1 MAGFPITK
9 VGNINELLFG
19 DITIRNVSG
28 GVFPKGWES
37 VKFNASIVRHPSNNS
52 HIDGVLSFTFIQPLE
67 NYKSRFQFGQ
77 EIVQSKISV
86 GDVLLFGRASI
97 QNVAQGALQ
106 KSIGD
111 CLRVS
116 KLVVISKVSPYT
128 NYDLNED
135 VLDRLLDN
143 RADFY
148 FGTDARV
155 VPVQGFLSL
164 NFGDIEKIDQSLS
177 IRPSAIS
184 PKTIGLPLLN
194 RGENGAA
201 VFLDLYLSHSIYP
214 LYRFSFGNAPQP
226 QLTTKTGAFN
236 ATAYGHAYIA
246 NVAHGIAAQGYKK
259 PIQIGHAVVSFKA
272 VEREKQGLVSF
283 SLVSGVIPTN
293 SKNIPYYFWVANEIN
308 NIGFDNNKF
317 GSTNIFN
324 TISFITQTGFD
335 AQKFGLSVIKND
347 KDQFYPLGFDSYKSG
362 VLFINN
368 TGRAIIVQG
377 ISSTLTFGENFVYN
391 LRQYIS
397 LNKHGINSALY
408 GAAYVQGGVKK
419 LTHIGSDTSRY
430 GVVTVI
436 NTTADQYINLST
448 KGIIPPTMP
457 NPNVSPR
464 IVYAKSLIGS
474 IYGNPVVQFPPRAQ
488 GFTATNYGLPW
499 LSHSPRYIETLS
511 IISFES
517 GYLRIFDP
525 TQKIAVTGVNT
536 TIAGGIFGDIHA
548 RNIRRIIK
556 VSGLY
561 AQSFSDWGVVE
572 STRRAIE
579 VKGFDSRSF
588 GITNIY
594 NKTPSI
600 APIGIYSLDCLNPA
614 IGYRIRT
621 IKPSGWYQPKL
632 GIHTLT
638 KPPELKPGGFNQS
651 AFGTTWVSNK
661 TRSIYAGLG
670 RESLAIGEIT
680 VWHFARYLKPTG
692 ILKDEYGAPRVE
704 HGRRTLLAKGSIH
717 SIYGGGASVSYAV
730 RLLSP
735 SSITY
740 PNIPIHRVGG
750 TQHIQPFGYVATLF
764 GSRII
769 PESQSIYPQGFI
781 NPFGLTIV
789 DLWKKYIKPNGFLT
803 TGQEGGHRFGTHKFW
818 NLRQYI
824 EMYYDVDS
832 GLTPPKW
839 TGWTSIEN
847 RNKTIGA
854 IGSNS
859 ARISEPN
866 IENKA
871 RVLSPS
877 GLSTLTFGQAMIA
890 ERVRSLKL
898 QGMEAPYISG
908 WSAIYNAAFVI
919 AQKGFKADTF
929 GVASILNTR
938 RYFNRIGNFE
948 SLEFG
953 KPMIADRIRTLKF
966 EHRYTIAPPYIPI
979 HHVDLYTRYIEEVG
993 RFDDYQA
1000 FGNPSLSIHWN
1011 IITPRWTMR
1020 DAYGTPIIKNL
1031 TPELGTRGRNS
1042 EEFGQAVIRTQWREL
1057 LHLGSETVLWGRSEI
1072 AFRDRQLSVNG
1083 FAQWNVPRPKVTK
1096 TGVPPYY
1103 PQYIWLDAVEIDGEE
1118 KDGHGIEPPP
1128 RLNAQVSIPTVKTNV
1143 IFPESFIASRY
1154 GSHYTQSN
1162 GILVQPGLQEL
1173 TIGNHFVGLKNRSI
1187 SVASLGDSMAVSKPR
1202 LSPHTIYA
1210 VVEAPRQAMEN
1221 HDIGRVHYVNSSN
1234 GSRTPGE
1241 VFGGTTI
1248 TLRHRKLSVGLG
1260 FQSRLSDGHKLELRK
1275 RYINLDD
1282 FGFRSQRIGFHVVGP
1297 FDQLLEQFD
1306 SNDMQSFGRPSL
1318 SIPYGGAYHIKPNG
1332 LNSPALNKPTVDFF
1346 NRTIKTVGSN
1356 HLQMGTRKSGD
1367 KPFMWQGLRVGE
1379 LVKGNYGGFDNQ
1391 EFGVDWISLK
1401 VRNVEAQGFES
1412 FAMEYDYTQFDKR
1425 MRVVR
1430 QELPK
1435 QKLFIESIGF
1445 VSSNYGV
1452 PNTKP
1457 AAHYIRPDGN
1467 ADQFRKGAF

>member
-1 MAGFPITK
+1 MADFPITK

-128 NYDLNED
+128 TYDLNED

-143 RADFY
+143 RADFH

-164 NFGDIEKIDQSLS
+164 NFGDIEKIDKPLS

-184 PKTIGLPLLN
+184 PKTIGLPSLN

-246 NVAHGIAAQGYKK
+246 NVAQGIAAQGYKK

-283 SLVSGVIPTN
+283 SLVSGVISTN

-391 LRQYIS
+391 LQQYIS
-397 LNKHGINSALY
+397 LNNHGINSALY

-419 LTHIGSDTSRY
+419 LTYIGSDTSRY

-457 NPNVSPR
+457 NPNVSPS

-536 TIAGGIFGDIHA
+536 IIAGGIFGDIHA
-548 RNIRRIIK
+548 RNIRRIIN
-556 VSGLY
+556 VAGLNTLVI
-561 AQSFSDWGVVE
+561 SDWTSIESNSRAVE
-572 STRRAIE
+572 IR
-579 VKGFDSRSF
+579 GFNTQSLGLNSIKNR
-588 GITNIY
+588 
-594 NKTPSI
+594 TPSI
-600 APIGIYSLDCLNPA
+600 VPGGIYSFVSLNSA
-614 IGYRIRT
+614 IGYWVRT
-621 IKPSGWYQPKL
+621 VKTSGFYQPKF
-632 GIHTLT
+632 GSPTFT
-638 KPPELKPGGFNQS
+638 KTPELNPNSFHSNI
-651 AFGTTWVSNK
+651 FGATWISYK
-661 TRSIYAGLG
+661 TRSIYTGLG
-670 RESLAIGEIT
+670 RESLIFGGVT
-680 VWHFARYLKPTG
+680 VWHYSRKLNPVG
-692 ILKDEYGAPRVE
+692 IKNDTYGSSRIE
-704 HGRRTLLAKGSIH
+704 HGRRLLLAQGSNQA
-717 SIYGGGASVSYAV
+717 IYGNNTWVSFAQRYVQSISIVYA
-730 RLLSP
+730 
-735 SSITY
+735 
-740 PNIPIHRVGG
+740 NIPIHRVGG
-750 TQHIQPFGYVATLF
+750 TQRINPPGYIATLF
-764 GSRII
+764 GTRIV

-781 NPFGLTIV
+781 NLFGLTFV
-789 DLWKKYIKPNGFLT
+789 DLWRKYIKPNGFLT
-803 TGQEGGHRFGTHKFW
+803 TGQEAGHRFGTAKFW

-824 EMYYDVDS
+824 EIYYDIDS
-832 GLTPPKW
+832 GLVPPLW
-839 TGWTSIEN
+839 TGWTSINN
-847 RNKTIGA
+847 RNKLIGA
-854 IGSNS
+854 IGSNCS
-859 ARISEPN
+859 RIAEPT

-871 RVLSPS
+871 RPILP
-877 GLSTLTFGQAMIA
+877 FGFDSVVIFSRTMIA
-890 ERVRSLKL
+890 DRVRNLKL
-898 QGMEAPYISG
+898 QGLDTPYIGS
-908 WSAIYNAAFVI
+908 WSVVFNSAAVL
-919 AQKGFKADTF
+919 ASKGFNSQSF
-929 GVASILNTR
+929 GIASIANTR

-948 SLEFG
+948 SLLIGF
-953 KPMIADRIRTLKF
+953 PMVSYRIRKLIF
-966 EHRYTIAPPYIPI
+966 EQRYAISPPYIPI
-979 HHVDLYTRYIEEVG
+979 HRIDLHTRYIEEAG
-993 RFDDYQA
+993 RFDDHQT

-1011 IITPRWTMR
+1011 IITPRWTLR
-1020 DAYGTPIIKNL
+1020 DAYGTATIKNL
-1031 TPELGTRGRNS
+1031 TPELATQGRNS
-1042 EEFGQAVIRTQWREL
+1042 EEFGDHSIRTQWREL
-1057 LHLGSETVLWGRSEI
+1057 LHLGGETVVWGRSEI
-1072 AFRDRQLSVNG
+1072 AFRDRQFLVSG
-1083 FAQWNVPRPKVTK
+1083 FTQWAIPRHIVIK

-1103 PQYIWLDAVEIDGEE
+1103 PQYIWLDAVELDGTQNS
-1118 KDGHGIEPPP
+1118 GHGIKIPE
-1128 RLNAQVSIPTVKTNV
+1128 RQVSDPSVKSNV
-1143 IFPESFIASRY
+1143 ISSEGFVASRY
-1154 GSHYTQSN
+1154 GNHYTQSN

-1173 TIGNHFVGLKNRSI
+1173 TIGSHFVGLKNRN
-1187 SVASLGDSMAVSKPR
+1187 VAVPSLGDLMIVSKPR
-1202 LSPHTIYA
+1202 LSPHTVYA
-1210 VVEAPRQAMEN
+1210 VMESPEQARQN
-1221 HDIGRVHYVNSSN
+1221 HESRGLHFVNSDYGN
-1234 GSRTPGE
+1234 RQPGE
-1241 VFGGTTI
+1241 VFGLTTI
-1248 TLRHRKLSVGLG
+1248 TLQHRKLSVDLG
-1260 FQSRLSDGHKLELRK
+1260 NQSDLGNGHRIELRK
-1275 RYINLDD
+1275 RYINLKD

-1297 FDQLLEQFD
+1297 FDQNIIQFD
-1306 SNDMQSFGRPSL
+1306 SNNMQGFGRPSL
-1318 SIPYGGAYHIKPNG
+1318 NITDGGIFFIKPDG
-1332 LNSPALNKPTVDFF
+1332 LNPPSLNRYTVDFF
-1346 NRTIKTVGSN
+1346 NRTIKAVGSN
-1356 HLQMGTRKSGD
+1356 HLQMGTRESD
-1367 KPFMWQGLRVGE
+1367 DTPFMWQGLRIGE
-1379 LVKGNYGGFDNQ
+1379 LIEGSYGGFKN
-1391 EFGVDWISLK
+1391 EAFGNIFISLK
-1401 VRNVEAQGFES
+1401 VRDLKVQGFES
-1412 FAMEYDYTQFDKR
+1412 FVMEYDYTQFDKR
-1425 MRVVR
+1425 MRIIR
-1430 QELPK
+1430 QELPT
-1435 QKLFIESIGF
+1435 QKLFIKPVG
-1445 VSSNYGV
+1445 VDALCMAV
-1452 PNTKP
+1452 PNIKP
-1457 AAHYIRPDGN
+1457 AVHFIRPDGN
-1467 ADQFRKGAF
+1467 ADQYRKGAF